1 MAIFDFIKRLF
12 GEQVSPTCPR
22 CGRDNG
28 WNGRRCTQCNY
39 PAPNASHPA
48 ATDGRDFGGA
58 EVVAE
63 IVDATVVSAATPN
76 RTSSTL
82 EGFEVDRFAPIS
94 TDDALEQTKS
104 SDFKRAAIDPQNVIP
119 TADLPRVRVIDQTM
133 VGLGLISESELV
145 EIHKIGDEWDKYRV
159 DHRLVEAAAQK
170 AVEASR
176 AEKLKLIKQKKEE
189 AAARKKAH
197 EEAVAHRRE
206 TDIFY
211 LGRGVSKGL
220 ADRNSQVDRLNE
232 FGLPVLA
239 TPGEIASA
247 MNVKVPRLRWLAF
260 HSEAV
265 KQMHYINFPIRKK
278 SGGER
283 IVSVPHKEMAA
294 AQRWIFEN
302 VLSKLQPHSA
312 AHGFAP
318 GRSILTNAQPHMG
331 ADIVIN
337 ADLKDFFPTIS
348 FHRVE
353 GLFKSVGYSPAV
365 ATIMALLCTECP
377 RETVK
382 FNGIVYHVATGQRSL
397 PQGACTSPAISN
409 LIAKHFDLR
418 LAGMA
423 EKLGWTY
430 TRYAD
435 DITYSAKTPGVDA
448 SEANSKTG
456 YVLARLRHIADDEG
470 FVINE
475 KKTRVLRNHTRQSV
489 TGVVVNDRV
498 GVARPTV
505 RKLRAILHNAKKNGL
520 ESQNRDGKENFGA
533 WLNGMISYVE
543 MVNNKQGAK
552 LRKSF
557 DEVLNSG

>member
-1 MAIFDFIKRLF
+1 
-12 GEQVSPTCPR
+12 
-22 CGRDNG
+22 
-28 WNGRRCTQCNY
+28 
-39 PAPNASHPA
+39 
-48 ATDGRDFGGA
+48 
-58 EVVAE
+58 
-63 IVDATVVSAATPN
+63 
-76 RTSSTL
+76 
-82 EGFEVDRFAPIS
+82 
-94 TDDALEQTKS
+94 
-104 SDFKRAAIDPQNVIP
+104 
-119 TADLPRVRVIDQTM
+119 
-133 VGLGLISESELV
+133 
-145 EIHKIGDEWDKYRV
+145 
-159 DHRLVEAAAQK
+159 
-170 AVEASR
+170 
-176 AEKLKLIKQKKEE
+176 
-189 AAARKKAH
+189 
-197 EEAVAHRRE
+197 
-206 TDIFY
+206 
-211 LGRGVSKGL
+211 
-220 ADRNSQVDRLNE
+220 
-232 FGLPVLA
+232 
-239 TPGEIASA
+239 
-247 MNVKVPRLRWLAF
+247 
-260 HSEAV
+260 
-265 KQMHYINFPIRKK
+265 
-278 SGGER
+278 
-283 IVSVPHKEMAA
+283 
-294 AQRWIFEN
+294 
-302 VLSKLQPHSA
+302 
-312 AHGFAP
+312 
-318 GRSILTNAQPHMG
+318 MG

-382 FNGIVYHVATGQRSL
+382 FNGTVYHVATGQRSL

-505 RKLRAILHNAKKNGL
+505 RKLRAILHNAKKTGL